1 MAVTADSELY
11 GSIGGGVMEVSLVEQ
26 AKAVMS
32 EPGTVVTGFLIE
44 QVHQKDVPN
53 SSGMICAGKQTV
65 IFKLLRPQ
73 DADLVDSI
81 VLAQGDRHPEMLFIT
96 PNELGLRRHETGT
109 PNFRFQKLDDDE
121 FTYLESLGFKN
132 HLYIVGGGHCALA
145 LSELMSK
152 LDFRISQEV
161 PFFLGGKVQ
170 LFADMENFLNMLNS
184 DWGALRQ
191 VAFPYRA
198 SLVDVTCLQA
208 NGAAVTTAGQACAR
222 YQYSNFREPGLTTYT
237 NYSIWQVRLGIR
249 LDFKGL

>member
-1 MAVTADSELY
+1 MALQGPSAYSETGLL
-11 GSIGGGVMEVSLVEQ
+11 GDSIGPSHRIGVEL
-26 AKAVMS
+26 
-32 EPGTVVTGFLIE
+32 
-44 QVHQKDVPN
+44 DVP
-53 SSGMICAGKQTV
+53 
-65 IFKLLRPQ
+65 FLL
-73 DADLVDSI
+73 AV
-81 VLAQGDRHPEMLFIT
+81 G
-96 PNELGLRRHETGT
+96 
-109 PNFRFQKLDDDE
+109 RFE
-121 FTYLESLGFKN
+121 
-132 HLYIVGGGHCALA
+132 HL
-145 LSELMSK
+145 
-152 LDFRISQEV
+152 SQEV